1 MLPIESVLDD
11 IRNALRTAGSVV
23 IHAPPGAGKTTIV
36 PPALLDEIWLGGNR
50 IVMLEPRRLAARAA
64 AHRMAYLRGD
74 ATGRTIGYRTRL
86 DSRVSSATRV
96 EVVTEGVLTRM
107 LQRDPTL
114 EGYGLVIFDEFHERS
129 LQGDTGLA
137 LALHTRRL
145 VRDDLRIAVMSAT
158 IDGTAVARLLDDAPV
173 VSSLGRQY
181 DVTTRYHPPPAGSR
195 RMSGF
200 DGSFIAGAIRL
211 ALAETTGD
219 VLVFLPGAP
228 EIQRLLSILTSAP
241 MAPAIDI
248 MPLHGSLQP
257 RDQDRAIAPAVPGR
271 RKVVLAT
278 SIAETSL
285 TIDGVRVVID
295 CGLARRS
302 RFSLR
307 SGMSRLETVRV
318 SLASADQRRGRAGRT
333 GPGICYRL
341 WSVEENPSLQPFDP
355 PEIVEADLAPLAL
368 DLSAAGVTD
377 PSELPWLDPPPA
389 VAYSRARELLR
400 QLEAIDPE
408 GRATEHG
415 MALSQFGMHPRLA
428 HMILRAAE
436 ERHGQLACRLA
447 AILSERDPLRAVRET
462 VGSDLTTR
470 VDALRQP
477 RDLPGADAAALRRTV
492 EQARRWC
499 SRLPVRDELVDED
512 SSAVG
517 RVLSL
522 AFPERIAQR
531 RPGPQ
536 PRYQLRNGT
545 GAVLPEGDPLTR
557 EPFLV
562 IAESDGRVPEARVW
576 LAAPLAV
583 DDIESAFANQIVEQ
597 VIVEWDDADGL
608 RAYRERRLGA
618 IVLSRRV
625 ERDPDPTL
633 VAEAVAGA
641 IRRLGLG
648 VLPWS
653 ESAIRLRERL
663 AFLHA
668 HDAAWPDVSDHALTG
683 SLLDRLQEALGTIR
697 SSRGFQAIDV
707 SAALLGLLTWEQR
720 RQLDELAPTHYV
732 APTGSRVPI
741 DYREPGA
748 PAVSIRLQEMFG
760 TGRTPA
766 ILRERVAL
774 TLHLLSPAQR
784 PVQVTRDLAGFW
796 RTSYYDVRK
805 DLRARYPRHSWPE
818 DPLTAAPT
826 RRTKGRR
833 E

>member
-1 MLPIESVLDD
+1 VLPIESVLDD
-11 IRNALRTAGSVV
+11 IRDALRNAGSAV

-36 PPALLDEIWLGGNR
+36 PPALLDESWLGGNR
-50 IVMLEPRRLAARAA
+50 VVMLEPRRLAARAA
-64 AHRMAYLRGD
+64 AHRMAHLRSE

-107 LQRDPTL
+107 LQHDPTL
-114 EGYGLVIFDEFHERS
+114 EGYGMVIFDEFHERS

-137 LALHTRRL
+137 LALHTRRF
-145 VRDDLRIAVMSAT
+145 VRDDLRVVVMSAT
-158 IDGTAVARLLDDAPV
+158 IDGTAVARLLDGAPV
-173 VSSLGRQY
+173 VSSLGQQY
-181 DVTTRYHPPPAGSR
+181 DVTTRYHPPPPGSR
-195 RMSGF
+195 RMGVF
-200 DGSFIAGAIRL
+200 DASFVAGAIRM

-219 VLVFLPGAP
+219 ALVFVPGAP
-228 EIQRLLSILTSAP
+228 EIQRLLSILTAASIAP
-241 MAPAIDI
+241 TIDV

-257 RDQDRAIAPAVPGR
+257 GEQDRAIAPAAPGR

-285 TIDGVRVVID
+285 TIEGVSVVID

-318 SLASADQRRGRAGRT
+318 SLASAEQRRGRAGRT

-341 WSVEENPSLQPFDP
+341 WSADENPSLQPFDP
-355 PEIVEADLAPLAL
+355 PEIAEADLAPLAL
-368 DLSAAGVTD
+368 DLAAAGVTD
-377 PSELPWLDPPPA
+377 PAELLWLDPPPA
-389 VAYSRARELLR
+389 VAYSRARELLH
-400 QLEAIDPE
+400 QLEAMDSE

-415 MALSQFGMHPRLA
+415 MALSRFGMHPRLA

-436 ERHGQLACRLA
+436 EGHGPLACRLA

-462 VGSDLTTR
+462 VGTDLTAR
-470 VDALRQP
+470 IDALRQP
-477 RDLPGADAAALRRTV
+477 RDFPGADITALRRTLD
-492 EQARRWC
+492 QARRWG
-499 SRLPVRDELVDED
+499 SRLPASDERVVED
-512 SSAVG
+512 STIIG

-545 GAVLPEGDPLTR
+545 GAALPEGDSLTR

-562 IAESDGRVPEARVW
+562 VAESDGRVPEARVW
-576 LAAPLAV
+576 LAAPVAA
-583 DDIESAFANQIVEQ
+583 DDIESAFADQIVDQ
-597 VIVEWDDADGL
+597 VVVQWDDADGL
-608 RAYRERRLGA
+608 RSYRERRLGA
-618 IVLSRRV
+618 IMLSRRV
-625 ERDPDPTL
+625 ERDPDSTL
-633 VAEAVAGA
+633 VAEAVTGA
-641 IRRLGLG
+641 IKRLGLG

-653 ESAIRLRERL
+653 ESAIRLRQRL

-668 HDAAWPDVSDHALTG
+668 HDAAWPDVSDPALTE
-683 SLLDRLQEALGTIR
+683 SLLDRLQDALGTIR
-697 SSRGFQAIDV
+697 SSLGLRSIDV
-707 SAALLGLLTWEQR
+707 PAALLGLLTWDQR
-720 RQLDELAPTHYV
+720 RQFDELAPTHYV

-741 DYREPGA
+741 DYRDPRA

-760 TGRTPA
+760 TDKTPA

-805 DLRARYPRHSWPE
+805 NLRARYPRHPWPE